1 MLKALGYAGFG
12 SDKLDDW
19 RTFGTSLLGFQAV
32 ERRANQHCIMD
43 RRADF
48 DPLFGAEAAGQP
60 QHFGT
65 IGLHREIA

>member
-32 ERRANQHCIMD
+32 S
-43 RRADF
+43 
-48 DPLFGAEAAGQP
+48 AAIPCSPSGW
-60 QHFGT
+60 T
-65 IGLHREIA
+65 TASSAS